1 MYNEEQTTEWQNWED
16 MLGDEKN
23 VLKIHLDFKN
33 LIESYFVY
41 NSSTW

>member
-1 MYNEEQTTEWQNWED
+1 MYIEEETTEWYNWGD

-23 VLKIHLDFKN
+23 VLEIHLDFKN
-33 LIESYFVY
+33 LFGSYFVY